1 MKIITAMFVIVP
13 LIAAVVAPAHAFD
26 AKSFFE
32 QQERQ
37 SGGTGGAGG

>member
-1 MKIITAMFVIVP
+1 MKVITSIFVILP
-13 LIAAVVAPAHAFD
+13 LLAVTLAPAHAFD

>member
-1 MKIITAMFVIVP
+1 MKIIVSTLVALSV
-13 LIAAVVAPAHAFD
+13 LAAFAAPSNALD

-37 SGGTGGAGG
+37 SGGS

>member
-1 MKIITAMFVIVP
+1 MKIVVSTLLALSV
-13 LIAAVVAPAHAFD
+13 LAGIAAVSAKAATD

-37 SGGTGGAGG
+37 SY

>member
-1 MKIITAMFVIVP
+1 VKMLSAVLITLA
-13 LIAAVVAPAHAFD
+13 LLSLAAPVNAFD

-37 SGGTGGAGG
+37 SGN

>member
-1 MKIITAMFVIVP
+1 MKMISAALVALGLLGMA
-13 LIAAVVAPAHAFD
+13 AAVNAFD

-37 SGGTGGAGG
+37 SGN

>member
-1 MKIITAMFVIVP
+1 MKILSAV
-13 LIAAVVAPAHAFD
+13 LIALALLSLAAPVNAFD

-37 SGGTGGAGG
+37 SGN

>member
-1 MKIITAMFVIVP
+1 MKILSAVLVP
-13 LIAAVVAPAHAFD
+13 LALLSLAAPVNAFD

-37 SGGTGGAGG
+37 SGN